1 MLSSLPLEFLDIY
14 TEGEELA
21 SRHGWDT
28 EPGTEVWEIK
38 MIISKMII
46 TF

>member
-1 MLSSLPLEFLDIY
+1 MLSSLPGQFLDIY

-28 EPGTEVWEIK
+28 EPGTEDWEIK
-38 MIISKMII
+38 MIISKDID
-46 TF
+46 